1 MVPAS
6 GPAPP
11 TECGADAVPTGGVA
25 VPPGVVAVPLPA
37 PVPVPAG
44 REVPA
49 PPTVV
54 DSVGAVGAADV
65 PGAGAT
71 VGIVVGTGTLVVLVT
86 GTGAP
91 PDVVGAGAGLETIK
105 VIVVVNEADA
115 DVDDVCA
122 GVESVVL
129 GAADDAEPV
138 ELGGA
143 PPSAMTTGAYEYAGS
158 SVMSVA
164 PPTYCVH
171 DMMGPFGL
179 YAHASPQPESGTV
192 TVTPN
197 MFSSSKAGG
206 RLASKL
212 KDIVHISR
220 DSEEESRQGKIGC
233 EGVEGTRAGEAGRGD
248 REGRVHTGRLCAPS
262 HGCAKSVGL
271 AVVAIAVHGKR
282 KPGPDIR
289 WEDER
294 GRCWRGSRVWCSE

>member
-1 MVPAS
+1 
-6 GPAPP
+6 
-11 TECGADAVPTGGVA
+11 
-25 VPPGVVAVPLPA
+25 
-37 PVPVPAG
+37 
-44 REVPA
+44 VPA

-54 DSVGAVGAADV
+54 DSAGAVGVPDV

-71 VGIVVGTGTLVVLVT
+71 VGLVVGAGTPVVLVT

-91 PDVVGAGAGLETIK
+91 PDVVGAGAGLETIE

-115 DVDDVCA
+115 DVDDVSA
-122 GVESVVL
+122 GVEPVVL

-158 SVMSVA
+158 SVVSVA

-192 TVTPN
+192 RVTPN
-197 MFSSSKAGG
+197 MFSSSKAGS
-206 RLASKL
+206 RLAKF
-212 KDIVHISR
+212 KDIVHISS
-220 DSEEESRQGKIGC
+220 DSEEKRRQGKIEC
-233 EGVEGTRAGEAGRGD
+233 EGVEGTQAGQAGRGYK
-248 REGRVHTGRLCAPS
+248 EGRVLTGRLRAPS
-262 HGCAKSVGL
+262 HGCAKRVCL
-271 AVVAIAVHGKR
+271 AVVAIAGHGKR

-294 GRCWRGSRVWCSE
+294 GRCWRGRRVWCSE